1 MIEGI
6 ETYKIKRIQFNP
18 TVQLWLLSLPSL
30 FRKNSLSFFIFLV
43 SHAGR
48 SPGTNSSHR
57 LAWQFSQTLK
67 TLITS
72 YSKPCNFCFIQNSN
86 AMMETV
92 SLDFLVP
99 SLWEIKVTVAASVFV
114 IFAYWFFTFRGSGGG
129 SADRPL
135 SDNSGAF
142 GDAIDDKD
150 KVEFTTF

>member
-1 MIEGI
+1 MIDGI

-18 TVQLWLLSLPSL
+18 TVQLWLLSVPSL
-30 FRKNSLSFFIFLV
+30 SRKNSLSLFFFLV
-43 SHAGR
+43 SNAGR

-57 LAWQFSQTLK
+57 LAWQFSQALK

-72 YSKPCNFCFIQNSN
+72 YSKPCNFWFIQNSN

-129 SADRPL
+129 SADRTL